1 MPNQQTGNGAAQS
14 GIDYFSFYLTTMATR
29 KKQPIRVV
37 FDVLDEMNR
46 YIQLNGDVC
55 VAAAD
60 PDEAI
65 DWVYAEMQRQ
75 FNRSDIRLAKVRI
88 CA

>member
-1 MPNQQTGNGAAQS
+1 
-14 GIDYFSFYLTTMATR
+14 MAK
-29 KKQPIRVV
+29 KKQLIRVV
-37 FDVLDEMNR
+37 FDVLDTANR
-46 YIQLNGDVC
+46 NMRQNEDLS
-55 VAAAD
+55 VAACD

-75 FNRSDIRLAKVRI
+75 FSQSEIRLARVRI

>member
-1 MPNQQTGNGAAQS
+1 MVT
-14 GIDYFSFYLTTMATR
+14 
-29 KKQPIRVV
+29 KKKRLIRVV
-37 FDVLDEMNR
+37 FDVLDEMNQSIR
-46 YIQLNGDVC
+46 QNENLS

-65 DWVYAEMQRQ
+65 DWVFAEMQRQ
-75 FNRSDIRLAKVRI
+75 FNQPGIRLSKVRI

>member
-1 MPNQQTGNGAAQS
+1 MVTK
-14 GIDYFSFYLTTMATR
+14 
-29 KKQPIRVV
+29 KKQLIRVV

-46 YIQLNGDVC
+46 NIRQNGDLS
-55 VAAAD
+55 VAATD

-65 DWVYAEMQRQ
+65 DWVFAEMQRQ
-75 FNRSDIRLAKVRI
+75 FNRPDIRLSRVRI

>member
-1 MPNQQTGNGAAQS
+1 MTS
-14 GIDYFSFYLTTMATR
+14 RR
-29 KKQPIRVV
+29 KHLIRVV
-37 FDVLDEMNR
+37 FDVIDEHKQQIR
-46 YIQLNGDVC
+46 LNEDLS

-65 DWVYAEMQRQ
+65 DWVFAEMQRQ
-75 FNRSDIRLAKVRI
+75 FNRADILLARVRI

>member
-1 MPNQQTGNGAAQS
+1 
-14 GIDYFSFYLTTMATR
+14 MATR
-29 KKQPIRVV
+29 KKQLIRVV
-37 FDVLDEMNR
+37 FDVLDEMNHHIR
-46 YIQLNGDVC
+46 LNEDLS

-65 DWVYAEMQRQ
+65 DWVFAEMQRH
-75 FNRSDIRLAKVRI
+75 FNQPGIRLTRVRI

>member
-1 MPNQQTGNGAAQS
+1 
-14 GIDYFSFYLTTMATR
+14 MASK
-29 KKQPIRVV
+29 KKQLIRVV
-37 FDVLDEMNR
+37 FDVLDEMKQNIR
-46 YIQLNGDVC
+46 SDEDLAVT
-55 VAAAD
+55 ATD

-75 FNRSDIRLAKVRI
+75 FNRSDIRLSRVRI

>member
-1 MPNQQTGNGAAQS
+1 MGARRKQS
-14 GIDYFSFYLTTMATR
+14 
-29 KKQPIRVV
+29 IRVV

-46 YIQLNGDVC
+46 NIRLNEDLSVT
-55 VAAAD
+55 ATD

-65 DWVYAEMQRQ
+65 EWVFAEMQRH
-75 FNRSDIRLAKVRI
+75 FNQPGIRLSRVRI